1 MTPTPHRFDHS
12 GMQILDDGESLKLLS
27 SVPIGRLVFTKGG
40 LPAVRLVNFVL
51 DGDTLIFSTADGDK
65 YRAAERGDVVAFEV
79 DEVDQ
84 DRHLGWTVTAVGH
97 LSVIESEEAES
108 LRHVL
113 LLRPWAPN
121 RNTYLIRLGIESL
134 EGRRLAPWAQRPHDQ
149 DRDGLRS
156 GG

>member
-1 MTPTPHRFDHS
+1 MTSTPRRFDHT
-12 GMQILDDGESLKLLS
+12 GMQILDDTESLELLS
-27 SVPIGRLVFTKGG
+27 SVPIGRLVFTMGG

-79 DEVDQ
+79 DTVDP

-97 LSVIESEEAES
+97 LSVIDPEEAES
-108 LRHVL
+108 LRHDL

-121 RNTYLIRLGIESL
+121 RSTYLIRLGIESL
-134 EGRRLAPWAQRPHDQ
+134 EGRRLLPWAQRPHQ
-149 DRDGLRS
+149 EAAGEGTNR
-156 GG
+156 